1 METATVGLFP
11 SVATPRLAQAE
22 RTVGVILSGLFLE
35 KADESPI
42 ERFQR
47 LYAGALKKVFL
58 GQYET
63 FEEIDLKRDLDE
75 VLQAAEQILGKD
87 LAEELAPETERYLRQ
102 AFTTGKALR
111 GVPRAVGTAFGQ
123 VHEHAVEWLVDHDRF
138 WIGKVFPEQLRE
150 SFRDTIVQG
159 LDEGL
164 GRKAIGK
171 RLRDLTF
178 GTEEAPGKLE
188 LYNRVAAS
196 SVNRARNWGGMFSL
210 EEAGFDEYVFRAV
223 MDRRTSRICRDLN
236 GRVFSVPRVMEVV
249 REALDSPPSA
259 IERIA
264 PWPTFDEARGDFF
277 IERGGRRSFFE
288 GKSTE
293 WLEANGVAVPPLHGN
308 CRSVIVPRS

>member
-1 METATVGLFP
+1 MEIATVGLFP
-11 SVATPRLAQAE
+11 SVPTARLAEAE
-22 RTVGVILSGLFLE
+22 RTVGAILSGLFLE
-35 KADESPI
+35 KAAETQI
-42 ERFQR
+42 ERFQQ
-47 LYAGALKKVFL
+47 LYTQALKKVFTS
-58 GQYET
+58 QYET
-63 FEEIDLKRDLDE
+63 FEELDLRADLDE
-75 VLQAAEQILGKD
+75 VLRAAEEILGKD
-87 LAEELAPETERYLRQ
+87 LAAKLAPETERYLRQ

-123 VHEHAVEWLVDHDRF
+123 VHERAVEWLVDHDRF
-138 WIGKVFPEQLRE
+138 WIGKVFPEHLRE
-150 SFRDTIVQG
+150 PFRDTIARG
-159 LDEGL
+159 LEEGL

-171 RLRDLTF
+171 RLRDVAF
-178 GTEEAPGKLE
+178 GTEEVPGKLE
-188 LYNRVAAS
+188 LYNRVAGS

-223 MDRRTSRICRDLN
+223 MDQRTSRICRELN

-249 REALDSPPSA
+249 REALASPPSA

-277 IERGGRRSFFE
+277 IERGGRRSYFA